1 MNGSALRF
9 PLLAA
14 ATLLLMAC
22 GSGDSTET
30 EDSTIS
36 KSSGNYLKDDY
47 IEVPLDQYLRI
58 KDALVSSNAQEAQ
71 AAARQLD
78 SLWTIASPGDQLLS
92 SVRQIAASADLEA
105 QRLAFH
111 SLTQAYLVSL
121 ESAPLSDSLYLQ
133 FCPMAFD
140 YEGATWISRER
151 KVMNPYFG
159 DEMLNCG
166 VVRRSIGSAAQES
179 EQAK

>member
-22 GSGDSTET
+22 GSGDSAET

-36 KSSGNYLKDDY
+36 QGSGNYLKDDY

-58 KDALVSSNAQEAQ
+58 KDALVSSNALEAQ
-71 AAARQLD
+71 SAAMQLD

-151 KVMNPYFG
+151 EVMNPYFG
-159 DEMLNCG
+159 DEMLDCG
-166 VVRRSIGSAAQES
+166 VVRRSIGSS
-179 EQAK
+179 AK

>member
-1 MNGSALRF
+1 MNSSALRF

-22 GSGDSTET
+22 GSGDSPET

-71 AAARQLD
+71 VAARQLD
-78 SLWTIASPGDQLLS
+78 SLWTIASPINCS
-92 SVRQIAASADLEA
+92 PRSVKLRR
-105 QRLAFH
+105 RL
-111 SLTQAYLVSL
+111 
-121 ESAPLSDSLYLQ
+121 
-133 FCPMAFD
+133 
-140 YEGATWISRER
+140 I
-151 KVMNPYFG
+151 
-159 DEMLNCG
+159 
-166 VVRRSIGSAAQES
+166 
-179 EQAK
+179 

>member
-1 MNGSALRF
+1 MISSFLRVTF
-9 PLLAA
+9 IAA
-14 ATLLLMAC
+14 MTFLLMAC
-22 GSGDSTET
+22 GTGDSPES
-30 EDSTIS
+30 EEASS
-36 KSSGNYLKDDY
+36 PQSSGNYLKDDY

-58 KDALVSSNAQEAQ
+58 KDALVSSNALEAQ

-78 SLWTIASPGDQLLS
+78 SLWSSASPGDQLLS

-140 YEGATWISRER
+140 SEGATWISRER

-159 DEMLNCG
+159 DDMLNCG
-166 VVRRSIGSAAQES
+166 LVRRSIGSS
-179 EQAK
+179 GEQAK

>member
-1 MNGSALRF
+1 MNPSMLRF
-9 PLLAA
+9 PLCAA
-14 ATLLLMAC
+14 AIFLLMAC
-22 GSGDSTET
+22 GSGDAPET
-30 EDSTIS
+30 EEASAPQ
-36 KSSGNYLKDDY
+36 SSGNYLKDDY
-47 IEVPLDQYLRI
+47 VEVPLDQYLRI
-58 KDALVSSNAQEAQ
+58 KDALVSSNALEAQ
-71 AAARQLD
+71 SAARQLD
-78 SLWTIASPGDQLLS
+78 SLWTIASPGNQLLS

-111 SLTQAYLVSL
+111 LLTQAYLVSL

-151 KVMNPYFG
+151 TVMNPYFG

-166 VVRRSIGSAAQES
+166 VVRRSIGSAA
-179 EQAK
+179 K

>member
-22 GSGDSTET
+22 GSGDSPET
-30 EDSTIS
+30 EEASAPQ
-36 KSSGNYLKDDY
+36 SSGNYLKDDY
-47 IEVPLDQYLRI
+47 VEVPLDQYLRI
-58 KDALVSSNAQEAQ
+58 KDALVSSNALEAQ
-71 AAARQLD
+71 SAARQLD

-92 SVRQIAASADLEA
+92 SVRQIAASPDLEA